1 MTAIETLLHAS
12 IQIAEL
18 RGQVRD
24 LRIENALLREE
35 LERRAEDLPDEIAF
49 FKRQIGPTS

>member
-35 LERRAEDLPDEIAF
+35 LERRAEDLPGEIAF